1 MAPKSIPGVDDRL
14 PQSGA
19 SHARYLIGDRMEVR
33 RADFGDSDFR
43 DSTIAFF
50 CRYARGK
57 SVLDLGCVDH
67 NPEGY
72 QSKYWIHKAL
82 RAVAARL
89 TGLDLYEK
97 GVRYLRERGFDVV
110 EGDAENIELDDT
122 FEVIV
127 AGELIEH
134 LASPGALLASARRH
148 LTPGGMLL
156 ISTPNPWYWR
166 YVVKSIFSWNVR
178 PNPEH
183 VSWYCGATLKAL
195 LARYGFEMHEFA
207 RGSRYLRDRLL
218 PLPAGLKH
226 TTIYVAARLVPAET
240 NV

>member
-1 MAPKSIPGVDDRL
+1 MSNV
-14 PQSGA
+14 
-19 SHARYLIGDRMEVR
+19 SHLIGDRAEVR

-43 DSTIAFF
+43 DFTIAFF
-50 CRYARGK
+50 CRYARGRA
-57 SVLDLGCVDH
+57 VLDLGCVDH

-72 QSKYWIHKAL
+72 KSKYWLHKAL

-89 TGLDLYEK
+89 TGLDLYAS
-97 GVRYLRERGFDVV
+97 GVTFLRERGFNVV
-110 EGDAENIELDDT
+110 EGSDENIELDDT

-127 AGELIEH
+127 AGDLIEH
-134 LASPGALLASARRH
+134 LANPGAFLDSARRR
-148 LTPGGMLL
+148 LTPSGVLL

-166 YVVKSIFSWNVR
+166 YIVKSVFSFDVR

-183 VSWYCGATLKAL
+183 VSWYCGATLRTL
-195 LARYGFEMHEFA
+195 LARYGFEILELA
-207 RGSRYLRDRLL
+207 RGSRYLCDRFF

-226 TTIYVAARLVPAET
+226 TTICIAARVAQPENG